1 MKDISKM
8 ECAMDLESII
18 SKTVTFIKASIKT
31 IKKMDIVNYIN
42 GMILYKQ
49 FSIKVTKEI
58 NS

>member
-8 ECAMDLESII
+8 ECVMDSESII
-18 SKTVTFIKASIKT
+18 SKVVTFIKASIKT